1 MSTSSRPRISS
12 DDSQDPLYFRQ
23 LLAGDQVAQSH
34 PVAGRMANFMYLIGD
49 RATREAWVVDPAWDV
64 ESLLAVAEGDGYTV
78 RGALVTHYHPD
89 HVGGDLFGLRIEGL
103 GRLLERASVPIY
115 VNKHEADGLKQV
127 TGVSESDLKR
137 VDDGDRVRLGDVE
150 ARFLHTPGH
159 TPGSQCFLIG
169 NRLVAGDTLFVQ
181 GCGRVIAGRRARRR
195 CTTPSP
201 ASSPSCPPTPCCFPG
216 HHYGP
221 RRRRRRSAR
230 SCKPINAGRG
240 CARSNR
246 PGAVPHGRWLERS
259 RGGSLMTDT
268 KESSNRWT

>member
-1 MSTSSRPRISS
+1 MSSSSARTSS

-64 ESLLAVAEGDGYTV
+64 ESLLAVAEGDGYRFAALWSPTTTPTTWAATCSACAS
-78 RGALVTHYHPD
+78 RGS
-89 HVGGDLFGLRIEGL
+89 R
-103 GRLLERASVPIY
+103 RLLERGGVPIY

-150 ARFLHTPGH
+150 SRFLHTPGH

-181 GCGRVIAGRRARRR
+181 GCGRVDLPGGDPEAMYHTLTGKLAKL
-195 CTTPSP
+195 P
-201 ASSPSCPPTPCCFPG
+201 ADTVLFPG

-221 RRRRRRSAR
+221 TPTSTIGEELQTNQCMRVRSLDDWRRLM
-230 SCKPINAGRG
+230 
-240 CARSNR
+240 
-246 PGAVPHGRWLERS
+246 GA
-259 RGGSLMTDT
+259 
-268 KESSNRWT
+268 